1 MLYFLIACAVVLVLM
16 VIIKAISNGVDKA
29 AENKKNER
37 DRAVGAYNVSAPE
50 RLADRFKKE

>member
-29 AENKKNER
+29 AENKKN
-37 DRAVGAYNVSAPE
+37 
-50 RLADRFKKE
+50 